1 MTLLGKA
8 NPYQYAGCNPT
19 NYIDPTGRC
28 EASDITAALIFAG
41 LLVAD
46 AEATIVLLTGA
57 VDVTAGLILG
67 GVLGVAIGLG
77 YLYCA
82 ID

>member
-1 MTLLGKA
+1 LT
-8 NPYQYAGCNPT
+8 
-19 NYIDPTGRC
+19 PTGRC

-57 VDVTAGLILG
+57 VDVTAGLT
-67 GVLGVAIGLG
+67 LGVAIGLG